1 MPPVVKVLTTYLIP
15 ADLGDR
21 MVLKFRSHASGLFAL
36 SKDIKVKQG
45 SICVLRCDRENIYGE
60 SCLLLDNGECI
71 AKYPAVKYCN
81 RSGKESWIQHSTLP
95 EVS

>member
-45 SICVLRCDRENIYGE
+45 SICVLRRDRDNIYGE
-60 SCLLLDNGECI
+60 SCLLEDTGECI
-71 AKYPAVKYCN
+71 ATYPV
-81 RSGKESWIQHSTLP
+81 RESLICHFLLQMPIAFES
-95 EVS
+95 